1 MVQLAHRSLLLG
13 EDGGI
18 VAGTAVELLEE
29 EFPVLQSQTEH
40 TVLGG
45 REEGLEAV
53 AQRFGELDG
62 QLDGVAVGDGGPQGL
77 VLGVGREVKGGGLSL
92 DGGLEVGGDG
102 VGLALMSDL
111 TGADL
116 ATRQHGGG
124 VAHGIP
130 QLVVLKDTHL
140 HEEAVLGGVVH
151 AHRGVGDVD
160 AVGDGGGVGGGGSI
174 GA

>member
-1 MVQLAHRSLLLG
+1 MN
-13 EDGGI
+13 
-18 VAGTAVELLEE
+18 LEILNTRKKQANDLWSY
-29 EFPVLQSQTEH
+29 LQSTDKKIVMYGMGNGADKLFSRLAEIGVTPADVFASDGEAFFRELETE
-40 TVLGG
+40 LIK
-45 REEGLEAV
+45 ELSEKEGYIISL
-53 AQRFGELDG
+53 
-62 QLDGVAVGDGGPQGL
+62 
-77 VLGVGREVKGGGLSL
+77 GGGLA
-92 DGGLEVGGDG
+92 VGGDR

-130 QLVVLKDTHL
+130 QLTALKDTHL
-140 HEEAVLGGVVH
+140 HKEAVLGGVVH